1 MTKHVGDNKKIIT
14 LMLASAA
21 VLVMYLPEL
30 FDLLRP
36 LFSGIA
42 DGGLSYFFVFILK
55 LAVYIAGS
63 AAIAVSAKKYAGL
76 SLFGRKADKLS
87 PKYAVLIFVL
97 TFAAV
102 FFPAGRSISTS
113 PSLRRSARAPRS
125 SRRRTRF
132 PSNIFLFVPRA
143 VIRYGG
149 GAFPG
154 IFRRAVSE

>member
-21 VLVMYLPEL
+21 VLAMYLPEL

-55 LAVYIAGS
+55 LAVYIAGF

-102 FFPAGRSISTS
+102 FFSC
-113 PSLRRSARAPRS
+113 RAID
-125 SRRRTRF
+125 F
-132 PSNIFLFVPRA
+132 DLA
-143 VIRYGG
+143 V
-149 GAFPG
+149 
-154 IFRRAVSE
+154 V